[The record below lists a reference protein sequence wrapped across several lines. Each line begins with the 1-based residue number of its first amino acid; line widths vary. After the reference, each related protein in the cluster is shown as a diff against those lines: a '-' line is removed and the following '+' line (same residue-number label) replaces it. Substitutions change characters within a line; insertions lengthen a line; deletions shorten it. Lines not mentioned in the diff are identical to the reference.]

1 MKRSTGVRIH
11 RRVEGEKRDVNTTTA
26 TAIAEYTRI
35 PRSKGAPI
43 AMGMRQEVGRTRVAS
58 YPTDTIAH
66 GIDRF
71 YFYRR
76 ATRGRRR
83 SRDPF
88 PADRNVKLL
97 RARGPTE
104 R

>member
-1 MKRSTGVRIH
+1 M
-11 RRVEGEKRDVNTTTA
+11 
-26 TAIAEYTRI
+26 RI

-43 AMGMRQEVGRTRVAS
+43 PMGMRQEVGRARVVFLQTR
-58 YPTDTIAH
+58 
-66 GIDRF
+66 DRAPYKSCLYEGDAGAFF